1 MEDTQTIDWAAE
13 EEEETER
20 ASESSGCSL
29 EPVGRLRVFGGT
41 YGPEKDFPL
50 YLGKNVIGR
59 MPDCSVALPFPSISK
74 QHAVI
79 EISAQDKAPVLQDC
93 GSLNGTQILRPPKVL
108 SPGASH
114 RLRDHELILLADL
127 PCQYCRLGVPLPVVS
142 RGPLTIE
149 ETPRV
154 PGDAHTTRPPLAEDS
169 EEEADF
175 LSEGRVGRESRTAS
189 SPVTV
194 VPESDDEGPSP
205 VLGGSGPSLAFSLD
219 SDTEEDEAG
228 KAFPAARSSTTTKT
242 EQPRGDRVTHATRL
256 VKAPPAVGR
265 DRDTEVR
272 KGAGN
277 RVVLE
282 SSHPPGG
289 DSDSD
294 VDEDSRPA
302 ELLLERAQPSGFE
315 DSDTD
320 VEEEGI
326 PATPAA
332 ALMTRRPIL
341 HAAGAGRP
349 GAPGLARL
357 PESPAGSDTD
367 VEEQKC
373 PAAGG
378 QTSVVINSDT
388 DEEEEVSAAL
398 TLAQLKEGRAAL
410 WNRDT
415 DAEKARAQPLV
426 LEWNPT
432 SSGRDSDT
440 DTEEGRLP
448 VGKRET
454 IPSASTEKAEP
465 LVTAQSGKSRPP
477 RGDGEGAGRHSRG
490 TRLKRSQACPA
501 TVHIKTEAE
510 EEVPPGPAVTHLAS
524 HHVPVQGTNR
534 ARPPGKANM
543 EKDLASAVA
552 AVRKSQRVAEG
563 DAREMAPEV
572 RAPGRTPAAQGEQVV
587 HTATPRDPSLLQR
600 GRAQTPTGRRKKS
613 CLARVRGSKDS
624 LDAGCD
630 DLDLQATQCFVESE
644 NLQAVPGVEDE
655 PTQAFPCVLCPEPST
670 PHCSSQAPGSLDEPW
685 EVLATQPFCVG
696 ASEHPEPLPTAT
708 LLEAHASHLS
718 PPRAAQDECP
728 RSRAHTEPLGT
739 EGRGLR
745 TVERDR
751 GTTRETAE
759 RVTPERGTPERDITE
774 QPPGDSADEWAEE
787 TLTRT
792 EDREQKV
799 QVLAGAAQ
807 RPEADRKVDSVSPG
821 RARESLEEEGET
833 AEDTQE
839 RDMQRESLTRE
850 ALEGAAEEWVPATES
865 GVEARSAVALER
877 GESERGYRRPEGQGH
892 PERQAAQVSPEPG
905 MGVGHQSGGVRGAP
919 VSPSGQPRG
928 HMASKMPP
936 AESTPRDDL
945 ESPDAGPPAA
955 VPTALAPPSP
965 PAPGPCI
972 SQSRKQAVP
981 RPLLPSLPSCEPP
994 IPRAGRTGKQKAPEP
1009 ALSSELE
1016 TLRPKP
1022 TARRRPRGRMTPT
1035 LLSSAA
1041 HTPHLPVPTEQPAAS
1056 EPEPQTSLAR
1066 TRRSSI
1072 KTPEAAEPAA
1082 PELQPSTSTHQPV
1095 APEPAPRATRSREN
1109 RSSVKTPEA
1118 AVHTAPELRLSTATD
1133 QLVIPKTT
1141 PRATRGRTDRSSVKT
1156 PEAAESAAPELQPST
1171 STHQPDTR
1179 EPVPRATRSRVNRS
1193 SVKTSEVADPAALE
1207 LQPSTSTHQPV
1218 VPKTTPQATRSRTCR
1233 SSSETVKSVEPSA
1246 TELKPPTVT
1255 AQPVKTETVAEDW
1268 VASESQP
1275 PVTTDRTVPQE
1286 PDPQA
1291 CCSRRQRAAGKRG
1304 SRTAPIVHQ
1313 PCSEPQDRA
1322 SGDQRAGRR
1331 RAAASLGTIP
1341 DPSFSPLP
1349 EAPTHAP
1356 QIPKVEAVD
1365 SSGSTR
1371 ELQPAASLRRKRPS
1385 RSTDPPPLPKQPQRE
1400 ASQKTVLPKNE
1411 EDDTAERPEKAED
1424 VGIPGPG
1431 KRKRTQME
1439 EEPQEVPKRGLRR
1452 PKPTLQSAAP
1462 KVLFT
1467 GVLDARG
1474 EQAVLALGG
1483 SLASSVAEAS
1493 HLVTD
1498 RIRRTVK
1505 FLCALGKGIPVLS
1518 LAWLQQSHKAGHF
1531 LPPDQFVV
1539 TDPEQE
1545 RNFGFSLRDALSR
1558 ARERRL
1564 LEGYEIHVTPGVQPP
1579 PLQMGEIVSCCG
1591 GTVLPSMPRSYKP
1604 QRVVITCPQDLP
1616 RCSSASRAGLPLLSP
1631 EFLLTGVLKQ
1641 EVRPEAFVL
1650 SAREPSST

>member
-1 MEDTQTIDWAAE
+1 MQLQAMEDTQTIDWAAE

-751 GTTRETAE
+751 G
-759 RVTPERGTPERDITE
+759 
-774 QPPGDSADEWAEE
+774 
-787 TLTRT
+787 
-792 EDREQKV
+792 
-799 QVLAGAAQ
+799 
-807 RPEADRKVDSVSPG
+807 
-821 RARESLEEEGET
+821 
-833 AEDTQE
+833 
-839 RDMQRESLTRE
+839 
-850 ALEGAAEEWVPATES
+850 
-865 GVEARSAVALER
+865 
-877 GESERGYRRPEGQGH
+877 
-892 PERQAAQVSPEPG
+892 
-905 MGVGHQSGGVRGAP
+905 
-919 VSPSGQPRG
+919 